1 MQKANPYHGTVRI
14 ESAVTSLSW
23 IPSEAVEGVTKLPFE
38 LGVGHY
44 DPPPHDTLEDI
55 EALHAAGSFR
65 FANDLRA
72 WVDVEDGHIVD
83 HGHTGRGYISPTLL
97 RFGPVRLS
105 VQPTAFPDLRSI
117 PDVSETAVRFQ
128 QTTGGRPGVA
138 TPRLVEGKPYVK
150 VERPSVWT
158 TLSLTIHADGSS
170 EGDLIGAS
178 AFPRHWIYDRS
189 GQLAAKSGLTDFRE
203 WYAKSFGT
211 HTPWG
216 DEDSPVLVTMAE
228 SALERELSAVIMRGG
243 AKPALRRVPSGGVL
257 MEQGAAGDELFL
269 VLDGVFVIEVD
280 GQRVAEVGPGTVIG
294 ERAILEG
301 GRRSATVRALTE
313 CRVAVA
319 TGEQIERAA
328 LERLASGHRREDSAS
343 S

>member
-1 MQKANPYHGTVRI
+1 MAARTYHRAMRV
-14 ESAVTSLSW
+14 ESALTSLSW

-44 DPPPHDTLEDI
+44 DPPPPDTLDDI
-55 EALHAAGSFR
+55 EGLHAAGRFR
-65 FANDLRA
+65 FANDLRG
-72 WVDVEDGHIVD
+72 WVEVEDGRIVD
-83 HGHTGRGYISPTLL
+83 HGHTGRGYISSTVL
-97 RFGPVRLS
+97 RFGPRLS

-117 PDVSETAVRFQ
+117 PEFSETAVRFQ

-138 TPRLVEGKPYVK
+138 TPRLVDGKPYVK

-170 EGDLIGAS
+170 QGDLVGAS
-178 AFPRHWIYDRS
+178 AFPRHWLYDRS
-189 GQLAAKSGLTDFRE
+189 GQLMAKSGLTDFRE
-203 WYAKSFGT
+203 WYARSFGT

-228 SALERELSAVIMRGG
+228 SALERELSGVIMRGA
-243 AKPALRRVPSGGVL
+243 AKPALRRVPSGGL
-257 MEQGAAGDELFL
+257 LTEQGAPGDELFL
-269 VLDGVFVIEVD
+269 VLDGVFQIEVD
-280 GQRVAEVGPGTVIG
+280 GERLAEVGPGAVVG

-301 GRRSATVRALTE
+301 GRRTATVRALTE

-319 TGEQIERAA
+319 TGPQIDRGA
-328 LERLASGHRREDSAS
+328 LERLASGHRREDPAAS
-343 S
+343 

>member
-1 MQKANPYHGTVRI
+1 MRI
-14 ESAVTSLSW
+14 ESAVTSVSW

-44 DPPPHDTLEDI
+44 DPHPPDTLDDI
-55 EALHAAGSFR
+55 EALQAAGRFR

-72 WVDVEDGHIVD
+72 WVDVQDGRIVD
-83 HGHTGRGYISPTLL
+83 HGHTGRGYISPTSL
-97 RFGPVRLS
+97 RFGPLHLT

-117 PDVSETAVRFQ
+117 PQVSETAVRFQ

-138 TPRLVEGKPYVK
+138 TPRRVEGKPYVK

-158 TLSLTIHADGSS
+158 TLSLTVHADGSCQA
-170 EGDLIGAS
+170 DLIGAS
-178 AFPRHWIYDRS
+178 AFPRHWVYDRL
-189 GQLAAKSGLTDFRE
+189 GRLVAKSGLTDFRE

-216 DEDSPVLVTMAE
+216 DEDSPVLIAMAE
-228 SALERELSAVIMRGG
+228 SALERELSTVIMRGG
-243 AKPALRRVPSGGVL
+243 AKPALRRVPSRRVL
-257 MEQGAAGDELFL
+257 MEQGEAGDELYL
-269 VLDGVFVIEVD
+269 VLDGVLEIEVD
-280 GQRVAEVGPGTVIG
+280 GERVAEVGPGAVVG

-328 LERLASGHRREDSAS
+328 LERLASLHRRENSAAS
-343 S
+343 